1 MIRTRSARIPI
12 ESRHPSTDTRVNA
25 PTSARSTAD
34 DVAAPASGVRP
45 GRPRFS
51 GVRARARARVWVRAG
66 LALMAGSGACAA
78 FAQAQNPAVTFPVRP
93 VRLIVPFAPAGVN
106 DIVARLVGTR
116 LQDRWGVPVVVDN
129 RAGAGGNLGT
139 ERGARANP
147 DGHTLLVGS
156 SSTLG
161 SNASLYAKLPFDVLR
176 DFAPVSLIAT
186 APYVLVTS
194 LQFGPRTVPEFVA
207 AARAAPERLTY
218 SSFGEGSSAHL
229 VAELFLARSGIRMV
243 HVPYKG
249 GGPALT
255 AVLVGEVQATFANLS
270 VALPQL
276 QAGKVRALAVTTPQR
291 TRSLPEAPTFTEAG
305 VRGLETS
312 AWVGIVA
319 PAATPAALVR
329 RLNADIH
336 AVVGAAEMRAQLEAR
351 GLDPWL
357 STPGEFAAHLKRE
370 IGNWEGVI
378 RSAGIR
384 RL

>member
-1 MIRTRSARIPI
+1 MTRTLPSRTPI
-12 ESRHPSTDTRVNA
+12 TPK
-25 PTSARSTAD
+25 P
-34 DVAAPASGVRP
+34 APAATRGDAPPVGLPASDDRATPVH
-45 GRPRFS
+45 RPRS
-51 GVRARARARVWVRAG
+51 HRLRVAGARARAFVGNSARAG
-66 LALMAGSGACAA
+66 LALMLGAGSCAA
-78 FAQAQNPAVTFPVRP
+78 LAQGVQASFPTRP

-116 LQDRWGVPVVVDN
+116 LQERWGLPVVVDN
-129 RAGAGGNLGT
+129 RAGAGGNIGT
-139 ERGARANP
+139 ELGARANP

-161 SNASLYAKLPFDVLR
+161 SNTSLYEKLPFDVLR

-186 APYVLVTS
+186 APYVLVVN
-194 LQFGPRTVPEFVA
+194 LQLPPRQVADFVA
-207 AARAAPERLTY
+207 LARSAPERLSY

-229 VAELFLARSGIRMV
+229 VGELFLSRTGIRMV

-255 AVLVGEVQATFANLS
+255 AVLSGEVQATFANLS

-276 QAGKVRALAVTTPQR
+276 QAGKVRALAVTTPKR
-291 TRSLPEAPTFTEAG
+291 TRSLPEVPTFTEAG
-305 VRGLETS
+305 VKGFETS
-312 AWVGIVA
+312 AWVGVVA

-329 RLNADIH
+329 RLNADLH
-336 AVVGAAEMRAQLEAR
+336 AVVDTAEMRTQLDSR

-357 STPGEFAAHLKRE
+357 STPAEFAAHLQRE
-370 IGNWEGVI
+370 IRSWDAVI
-378 RSAGIR
+378 RTAGVR

>member
-1 MIRTRSARIPI
+1 MTNTFRRKLLAGAALAS
-12 ESRHPSTDTRVNA
+12 VA
-25 PTSARSTAD
+25 P
-34 DVAAPASGVRP
+34 
-45 GRPRFS
+45 FS
-51 GVRARARARVWVRAG
+51 FG
-66 LALMAGSGACAA
+66 
-78 FAQAQNPAVTFPVRP
+78 QDKFPNRP
-93 VRLIVPFAPAGVN
+93 VTLIVPQAPGGAN
-106 DIVARLVGTR
+106 DAIARIVAAKLGEIMGQQFNVE
-116 LQDRWGVPVVVDN
+116 N
-129 RAGAGGNLGT
+129 RAGAGGNIGT
-139 ERGARANP
+139 ELGARANP

-186 APYVLVTS
+186 APYVLVTA
-194 LQFGPRTVPEFVA
+194 LPFAPRTVPEFVA

-255 AVLVGEVQATFANLS
+255 AVLAGEVQATFANLS

-276 QAGKVRALAVTTPQR
+276 QAGKLRALAVTTPQR
-291 TRSLPEAPTFTEAG
+291 TRSLPEVPTFTEAG
-305 VRGLETS
+305 VKGLETS
-312 AWVGIVA
+312 AWVGMVA

-336 AVVGAAEMRAQLEAR
+336 AVVGTPELRAQLESR
-351 GLDPWL
+351 GLDTWL
-357 STPGEFAAHLKRE
+357 STPAEFAVHLQRE
-370 IGNWEGVI
+370 IRNWEGVI
-378 RSAGIR
+378 RTAGIR